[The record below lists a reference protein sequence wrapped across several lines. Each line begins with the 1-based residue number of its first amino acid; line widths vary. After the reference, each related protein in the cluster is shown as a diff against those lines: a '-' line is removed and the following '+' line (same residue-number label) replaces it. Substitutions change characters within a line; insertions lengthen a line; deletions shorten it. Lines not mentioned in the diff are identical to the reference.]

1 MPSIRPRYRLIVA
14 LVGLA
19 GLTGRNQAATAD
31 DAPAVTGVAVEIIEG
46 IPDKKQ
52 WVSPLPEPTDRFT
65 TPAMAFVD
73 LPRKYTSRG
82 IAADRSNPFALRAVS
97 RVKLP
102 AGEFRFL
109 LRSRGAA
116 KLFVGEKLILENEF
130 ISANASGHE
139 RVPDAKDRE
148 AGLPFLPTSM
158 QERISQFV
166 TFDAEGEHDVRLE
179 AVIGGQQLRAEVGQL
194 AVAIAPKGEAF
205 RLVSP
210 HTISPLPPGE
220 GPGVRAGGN
229 QQATLPHPNPL
240 PKGEGART
248 IDRLSFDPD
257 GWTEY
262 AAGYRTWLAAENT
275 QRRRAAASVE
285 EAYWTARHELARR
298 VIADHGAPVPPA
310 VGKQTEIDR
319 FRWSPGFSRSS
330 STNDKATDNPLP
342 AEAGTPALCDDW
354 SFLRRV
360 TLDTVGVIP
369 TREEIEAFQ
378 TDDSPDRRA
387 RAIDRLLDD
396 PRWAD
401 HWVGYWQDV
410 LAENPGIL
418 KPELNNTGPFRWWLH
433 DVFLDNAPLDRFAT
447 DLVMMEGSSA
457 GGGTAGFAVATQNDS
472 PMAAKA
478 HIVAKAFLGVEMQ
491 CARCHDAPFH
501 PFQQKE
507 LFGLAAMLAT
517 KSIKVPKTSS
527 IPQAERTR
535 RPLVEVT
542 LEPGATVDPAWP
554 FAEFAPAELPDTGDA
569 NFQLIRDPTNPRER
583 LAALLTS
590 PRNERFAQ
598 VLVNRLWK
606 RWLGCGIVEPV
617 DDWTSGKP
625 SHPELLAWLGQELM
639 THDYDFKH
647 VARLVLNSRTYQQQL
662 DRQASGGR
670 QPPGDIARTAS
681 NQGADAPRSPT
692 RRRATAEQIV
702 DSMFLA
708 AGKEFRCEELTM
720 DPEGRQKATNCP
732 NLGVPKRAW
741 EFTSL
746 SNERDRP
753 ALSLPVA
760 QHVVDLLVAYGW
772 RDSRQNPLTVRD
784 ETTTPLQ
791 PLLLANGVVGQR
803 ITRLSDD
810 GAITELCLEERP
822 LPDLIREVYLR
833 VLSRPP
839 SDGES
844 QATVALLSQG
854 FADRRVDAP
863 KKRPRD
869 PRQTPVS
876 WSNHLSPEATT
887 LKLEQERLAREGD
900 PPTDRLQTDWRERME
915 DVLWSLVNSPE
926 FVFVP

>member
-1 MPSIRPRYRLIVA
+1 LIVA
-14 LVGLA
+14 LGVLA
-19 GLTGRNQAATAD
+19 GLTSRSQAND
-31 DAPAVTGVAVEIIEG
+31 DERTPAVSGIAVEIIEG

-52 WVSPLPEPTDRFT
+52 WVSPLPEPTDKFT
-65 TPAMAFVD
+65 SPALAFVD

-82 IAADRSNPFALRAVS
+82 IAADRSNPFALRAVC

-102 AGEFRFL
+102 AGEYRFL

-148 AGLPFLPTSM
+148 PGLPFLPTSM
-158 QERISQFV
+158 QERISEFV
-166 TFDAEGEHDVRLE
+166 TFDADGEHDVRLE

-194 AVAIAPKGEAF
+194 AVAVARKGEAF

-210 HTISPLPPGE
+210 HTSSPLPPGKE
-220 GPGVRAGGN
+220 TRA
-229 QQATLPHPNPL
+229 
-240 PKGEGART
+240 
-248 IDRLSFDPD
+248 IDRLSFDPN

-262 AAGYRTWLAAENT
+262 AAGYRTWLAVENS
-275 QRRRAAASVE
+275 QRRRLAASGE
-285 EAYWTARHELARR
+285 AAYWTARHELARR
-298 VIADHGAPVPPA
+298 VIANSAGPVPPTA
-310 VGKQTEIDR
+310 GEGNEIDR
-319 FRWSPGFSRSS
+319 FVGDRRE
-330 STNDKATDNPLP
+330 K
-342 AEAGTPALCDDW
+342 LCDDW

-369 TREEIEAFQ
+369 TRDEIEAFQ
-378 TDDSPDRRA
+378 NDQSPAKRA
-387 RAIDRLLDD
+387 RVIDRLLGD

-433 DVFLDNAPLDRFAT
+433 DVFLDNVPLDRFAT
-447 DLVMMEGSSA
+447 DLVMMEGSPSE
-457 GGGTAGFAVATQNDS
+457 GGTAGFAVATQNDS
-472 PMAAKA
+472 PMASKA

-527 IPQAERTR
+527 IPQVERTR

-569 NFQLIRDPTNPRER
+569 NFHLIRDLSNPRER
-583 LAALLTS
+583 LGALLTS

-606 RWLGCGIVEPV
+606 RWLGWGIVEPV

-625 SHPELLAWLGQELM
+625 SHPELLAWLGRELIA
-639 THDYDFKH
+639 HDYDFKH
-647 VARLVLNSRTYQQQL
+647 VARLVLNSRVYQRQP
-662 DRQASGGR
+662 DGQASGGR
-670 QPPGDIARTAS
+670 QPPGDAARSAS

-772 RDSRQNPLTVRD
+772 RDSRQNPITVRD

-803 ITRLSDD
+803 ISRLSDD
-810 GAITELCLEERP
+810 GSITELCLEDRP

-839 SDGES
+839 SDVEA
-844 QATVALLSQG
+844 QATIALLSQG
-854 FADRRVDAP
+854 YGDRKVDAP
-863 KKRPRD
+863 RKRQRD
-869 PRQTPVS
+869 PKQTPVS